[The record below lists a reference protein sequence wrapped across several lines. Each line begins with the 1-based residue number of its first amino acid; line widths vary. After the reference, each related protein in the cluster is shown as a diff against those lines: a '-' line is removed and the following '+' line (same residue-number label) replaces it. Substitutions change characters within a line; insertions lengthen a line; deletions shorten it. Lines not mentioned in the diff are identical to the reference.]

1 MAQDQA
7 APPVVSLRERV
18 KSPPAET
25 MVDSYY
31 APAVAAGIR
40 FQFEPELKIHMAHAI
55 MLAERK
61 IVDRSEI
68 AQILATLL
76 DLRQTGVAAL
86 TIDYRQEDLYSY
98 IERFLVE
105 RLGPAT
111 GGRLHTGRSRNDM
124 HTTSWRLALRAR
136 LLDLLKAVLRLRL
149 TLVDLAEKHIGTVM
163 PGYTHTQHAQPIS
176 FGYYLLAAADL
187 VERDFRRLASA
198 LSCCDRSPLGSGAL
212 STTGFPIDRE
222 MTSRLLGFPGL
233 VEVGYDGVAIR
244 DDIQEAVAALAI
256 LMTGVSRVATDLQSW
271 NTMEYGFIELDD
283 AYSSVSSIMPQKKN
297 PQALEHVKAVAAIA
311 IGALSTVLACSK
323 NTALADV
330 NDGVSAPNAPALE
343 AIERVIRS
351 LLVFEGALSTLK
363 VRADVMRHSAEV
375 GFGTATEL
383 ADIIVRETG
392 MSFRMAHN
400 VVGRVVRETIEANRI
415 ATDITTA
422 DLDAASQ
429 ALFGHA
435 LGIPESNVRAALDP
449 AENLNTR
456 TVTGGPAPERMIDML
471 ARRKIGLER
480 DTEET
485 DQILHR
491 IADADAQLE
500 AQTLQ
505 LIAEADR
512 SAQSHTVR

>member
-1 MAQDQA
+1 MTQDQA
-7 APPVVSLRERV
+7 APAVVSLRERV

-25 MVDSYY
+25 MIDSYY

-40 FQFEPELKIHMAHAI
+40 FQFDPEMKIHVAHAL

-76 DLRQTGVAAL
+76 ELRQSGVSAL
-86 TIDYRQEDLYSY
+86 TIDYQQEDLYSY

-136 LLDLLKAVLRLRL
+136 LLDLLKTVLRLRR
-149 TLVDLAEKHIGTVM
+149 TLLDLAEMHIDTVM

-176 FGYYLLAAADL
+176 FGYYLLSAADL

-222 MTSRLLGFPGL
+222 MTSRLLGFSGL

-244 DDIQEAVAALAI
+244 DDVHEAVAALAI

-297 PQALEHVKAVAAIA
+297 PQALEHVKAVAAMA
-311 IGALSTVLACSK
+311 VGALNTVLACSK

-351 LLVFEGALSTLK
+351 LLVFEGTLSTLK
-363 VRADVMRHSAEV
+363 VRPEVMRHSAEI

-392 MSFRMAHN
+392 LSFRMAHN
-400 VVGRVVRETIEANRI
+400 VVGRVVRETIEAGRI

-435 LGIPESNVRAALDP
+435 LGIPESKVRTALDP
-449 AENLNTR
+449 AENLKTR
-456 TVTGGPAPERMIDML
+456 TVTGGPAPERMADML
-471 ARRKIGLER
+471 ARRKTGLEH
-480 DTEET
+480 DAGETE
-485 DQILHR
+485 QVLHR
-491 IADADAQLE
+491 IADADTQLE
-500 AQTLQ
+500 AQARQ
-505 LIAEADR
+505 LIAEAGLP
-512 SAQSHTVR
+512 AQSVL